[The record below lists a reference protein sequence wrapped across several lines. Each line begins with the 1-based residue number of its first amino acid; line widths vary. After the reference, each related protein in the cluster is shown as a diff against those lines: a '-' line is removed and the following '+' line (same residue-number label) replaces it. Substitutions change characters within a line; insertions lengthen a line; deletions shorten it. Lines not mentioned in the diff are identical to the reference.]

1 MGGARASRAISRL
14 RSLFGITLGTGGLA
28 AFLAGG
34 AVPVLAANPSVPWEC
49 STYQEEAQIRCM
61 TTFIEL
67 QRDKIAKLEGEL
79 HAQQGTIAQLKGQV
93 ERQVAATASLERQL
107 SERPPATLFP
117 PPYTYVYSY
126 PYPFPS
132 LYPPGI
138 GLGLYFGRPWGFGP
152 FFYSYPPHWGFRFH
166 RPWGYRR

>member
-1 MGGARASRAISRL
+1 MGGGRALRAIL
-14 RSLFGITLGTGGLA
+14 LFQSLFGRTLG
-28 AFLAGG
+28 AGG
-34 AVPVLAANPSVPWEC
+34 FTALLAWGAIPVLAADISVPWEC
-49 STYQEEAQIRCM
+49 STYQGEAQLRCM

-79 HAQQGTIAQLKGQV
+79 QAQQGTIAQLKGQV
-93 ERQVAATASLERQL
+93 ERQAATTANLERQL

-117 PPYTYVYSY
+117 APYTYAYSY
-126 PYPFPS
+126 PY

-152 FFYSYPPHWGFRFH
+152 FFYSYPPHWGFRFY

>member
-1 MGGARASRAISRL
+1 MGGVRALQAIFHL
-14 RSLFGITLGTGGLA
+14 RSLFDKALGTGGLA

-34 AVPVLAANPSVPWEC
+34 AVSVLAANPSVPWEC

-79 HAQQGTIAQLKGQV
+79 QAQQGTIAQLKGQV
-93 ERQVAATASLERQL
+93 ERQVAATATLERQL
-107 SERPPATLFP
+107 SERPPVTLFP
-117 PPYTYVYSY
+117 APYTYAYSY
-126 PYPFPS
+126 PFPY

-152 FFYSYPPHWGFRFH
+152 FFYSYPPHWGLRFY